1 MVALFFFGVAVIAVS
16 LICAFLLSK
25 RGRKSG
31 GIFGF
36 AGAAIGV
43 CIVALS
49 CVASVP
55 TGHTG
60 IVTTFGQVEDYTY
73 EAGIHFKLPWQE
85 VVNMDNRNQ
94 KATVDLNCFSSDIQE
109 VAVTYTI
116 NYQIQKSNAQTIYK
130 TIGTSYFNTVIAP
143 RVQEAVK
150 SVIAKYNAENLIA
163 NREKLSEQVRE
174 ILISKLAQYNIEV
187 IDASIE
193 NLDFSDVFTAAV
205 EAKQVAE
212 QNKLKAQIE
221 QEQAIIEAEAA
232 AKRQIIEAEAAAEVT
247 KIEADVAQYAGE
259 REAEINRKLA
269 ETLTEQLV
277 NYYYSQKWDGKL
289 PAYMAGNGTTF
300 PILDFGDSLSEGAAE

>member
-1 MVALFFFGVAVIAVS
+1 MVALFFGGIVLALISLIGIIFSIKKAKKQVTAVS
-16 LICAFLLSK
+16 VLLLVV
-25 RGRKSG
+25 SG
-31 GIFGF
+31 AII
-36 AGAAIGV
+36 AG
-43 CIVALS
+43 S

-60 IVTTFGQVEDYTY
+60 IVTTFGQVEDYTF

-94 KATVDLNCFSSDIQE
+94 KATVDLACFSSDIQE

-130 TIGTSYFNTVIAP
+130 TIGTGYFTTVIAP
-143 RVQEAVK
+143 RIQEAVK

-163 NREKLSEQVRE
+163 NREKLSAEVRA
-174 ILISKLAQYNIEV
+174 ILIEKLEQYNIEV
-187 IDASIE
+187 LDASIE
-193 NLDFSDVFTAAV
+193 NLDFSDVFTNAV

-232 AKRQIIEAEAAAEVT
+232 AERAKIEAEAAAEV
-247 KIEADVAQYAGE
+247 KRVEADAKLYATE
-259 REAEINRKLA
+259 KEAEANAKLA
-269 ETLTEQLV
+269 ASLTDTLIR
-277 NYYYSQKWDGKL
+277 YYYAMGWDGKL
-289 PAYMAGNGTTF
+289 PTYMGGEGGTF
-300 PILDFGDSLSEGAAE
+300 PILDMAE

>member
-1 MVALFFFGVAVIAVS
+1 MVALFFGGIVLALLSVIGIAFSLKKGKKQVTAIAV
-16 LICAFLLSK
+16 LLLVV
-25 RGRKSG
+25 SG
-31 GIFGF
+31 
-36 AGAAIGV
+36 
-43 CIVALS
+43 CIVAGS

-60 IVTTFGQVEDYTY
+60 IVTTFGQVEDYTF

-116 NYQIQKSNAQTIYK
+116 NYQIEKANAQTIYK
-130 TIGTSYFNTVIAP
+130 TIGTGYFTTVIAP
-143 RVQEAVK
+143 RIQEAVK

-163 NREKLSEQVRE
+163 NREKLSAEVRA
-174 ILISKLAQYNIEV
+174 ILLEKLEQYNIEV
-187 IDASIE
+187 LDASIE
-193 NLDFSDVFTAAV
+193 NLDFSDVFTNAV

-232 AKRQIIEAEAAAEVT
+232 AERA
-247 KIEADVAQYAGE
+247 KIEADAAAEIKKVEADAKLYATE
-259 REAEINRKLA
+259 KEAEANAKLA
-269 ETLTEQLV
+269 ASLTDALIQ
-277 NYYYSQKWDGKL
+277 YYYAMGWDGKL
-289 PAYMAGNGTTF
+289 PTYMGGDGGTF
-300 PILDFGDSLSEGAAE
+300 PILDMGE

>member
-1 MVALFFFGVAVIAVS
+1 MVALFFFGIAVIAVS
-16 LICAFLLSK
+16 LICAFMLSK
-25 RGRKSG
+25 RGKKIG
-31 GIFGF
+31 GVFGF
-36 AGAAIGV
+36 VGGALGIG
-43 CIVALS
+43 IIALS

-73 EAGIHFKLPWQE
+73 EAGIHFKLPWQN

-94 KATVDLNCFSSDIQE
+94 KASVDLNCFSSDIQE
-109 VAVTYTI
+109 VTVTYTI

-130 TIGTSYFNTVIAP
+130 TIGVSYFDTVIAP
-143 RVQEAVK
+143 RMQEAVK

-174 ILISKLAQYNIEV
+174 ILINKLAQYNIEV

-259 REAEINRKLA
+259 KEAEVNRKLG

-277 NYYYSQKWDGKL
+277 EYYYSQKWDGKL
-289 PAYMAGNGTTF
+289 PTYMAGGGATL
-300 PILDFGDSLSEGAAE
+300 PILNFGDTVTGGAAE

>member
-1 MVALFFFGVAVIAVS
+1 MVALFFGGIVLALLSFVGIAFSLKKGKKQITAIAV
-16 LICAFLLSK
+16 LLLVV
-25 RGRKSG
+25 SG
-31 GIFGF
+31 CTI
-36 AGAAIGV
+36 AG
-43 CIVALS
+43 S

-60 IVTTFGQVEDYTY
+60 IVTTFGQVEDYTF

-130 TIGTSYFNTVIAP
+130 TIGTGYFTTVIAP
-143 RVQEAVK
+143 RIQEAVK

-163 NREKLSEQVRE
+163 NREKLSAEVRA
-174 ILISKLAQYNIEV
+174 ILLDKLEQYNIEV
-187 IDASIE
+187 LDASIE
-193 NLDFSDVFTAAV
+193 NLDFSDVFTNAV

-232 AKRQIIEAEAAAEVT
+232 AERAKIEAEAAAEV
-247 KIEADVAQYAGE
+247 KRVEADAKLYATE
-259 REAEINRKLA
+259 KEAEANAKLA
-269 ETLTEQLV
+269 ASLTDTLIQ
-277 NYYYSQKWDGKL
+277 YYYAMGWDGKL
-289 PAYMAGNGTTF
+289 PTYMGGEGGTF
-300 PILDFGDSLSEGAAE
+300 PILDMGQ